1 MLLVL
6 ALKNNL
12 LQNRSE
18 RILSARLVYPRLTL
32 LREDNIFPYN
42 YFFYNDLMLLLEIL
56 SRHLR

>member
-1 MLLVL
+1 MLQLVL

-32 LREDNIFPYN
+32 LREDNIFLYN
-42 YFFYNDLMLLLEIL
+42 FSTVMRRSTTIL
-56 SRHLR
+56 IMI